1 MNSNHEAAVRHEN
14 AAKAHM
20 IAAKH
25 YEKEAQAAVHGQEA
39 ARQEQRTAHHVEP
52 GSAWYHDAAV
62 EAPGDKRAH

>member
-25 YEKEAQAAVHGQEA
+25 HEKEAQAAGHSQDAAVHEHRASQK
-39 ARQEQRTAHHVEP
+39 VEP

-62 EAPGDKRAH
+62 DAPHDGRAH